1 MSIVPINTLMC
12 PISLQIFKH
21 PVVIADG
28 FTYEYAEI
36 KNWLNNNNTSP
47 ITKKIIN
54 SKTMIVNYLIK
65 QQVEEYLLL
74 HPEQIVNQYQYNV
87 QSEVDN
93 QLTNR
98 TNTNNVENDC
108 CCCSWNWDKYLAI
121 SATILGVLMIVVI
134 FLIQNP

>member
-12 PISLQIFKH
+12 PISLQIFKC

-28 FTYEYAEI
+28 FTYEYEEI

-47 ITKKIIN
+47 MTKKIIN
-54 SKTMIVNYLIK
+54 NKTMIVNYLIK
-65 QQVEEYLLL
+65 QQVDEYLLI
-74 HPEQIVNQYQYNV
+74 HPEQIVHQYQYSIQPDV
-87 QSEVDN
+87 EN
-93 QLTNR
+93 QIINR
-98 TNTNNVENDC
+98 TNNVEND